1 MKYAKPVSD
10 FARYIS
16 DFDGLSVLVNFRPNQ
31 KWKLSRCQGYC
42 YLTRRGCFQ
51 VRLSERTFNKLF
63 EVIEE

>member
-16 DFDGLSVLVNFRPNQ
+16 DF
-31 KWKLSRCQGYC
+31 C

-51 VRLSERTFNKLF
+51 VRLSERIFNKLF